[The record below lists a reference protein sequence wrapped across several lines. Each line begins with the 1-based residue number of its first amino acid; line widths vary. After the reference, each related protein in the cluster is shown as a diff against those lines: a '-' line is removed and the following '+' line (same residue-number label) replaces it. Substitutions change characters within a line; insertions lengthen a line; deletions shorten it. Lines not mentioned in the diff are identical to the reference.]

1 MNTPLSEDAKWPVE
15 HAKKEEP
22 GLVTGPQLPT
32 QEPAVCLTHLVAA
45 LVQQTEA
52 LNRLAASNEALSQGI
67 ASLIEEMGKGE
78 EEQGDEPV
86 GYLNA
91 RR

>member
-1 MNTPLSEDAKWPVE
+1 M
-15 HAKKEEP
+15 
-22 GLVTGPQLPT
+22 
-32 QEPAVCLTHLVAA
+32 EPACPVHPALNARSESPTGLQSPGPEPEASLTHLVAA
-45 LVQQTEA
+45 LVQQTQA
-52 LNRLAASNEALSQGI
+52 LNRLAASNEGMTKAIG
-67 ASLIEEMGKGE
+67 SLIEEMGKGE

>member
-1 MNTPLSEDAKWPVE
+1 MTCPVQPALNARSESPTGLQSPGP
-15 HAKKEEP
+15 EP
-22 GLVTGPQLPT
+22 
-32 QEPAVCLTHLVAA
+32 EASLTHLVAA

-52 LNRLAASNEALSQGI
+52 INRLAASNEALSQGI

-78 EEQGDEPV
+78 EEQGDQPG

>member
-1 MNTPLSEDAKWPVE
+1 M
-15 HAKKEEP
+15 
-22 GLVTGPQLPT
+22 
-32 QEPAVCLTHLVAA
+32 EPACPVQPALNARSGSPTGSPSHTPEPAASLTHLVAA
-45 LVQQTEA
+45 LLEQTAA
-52 LNRLAASNEALSQGI
+52 LNRLAASNEAMTQAIG
-67 ASLIEEMGKGE
+67 SLIEEMGKAE